1 VPANDGQSTSDT
13 AGTRAAIAGGVGAM
27 AACCTVQLLIVAGVL
42 AGLGGAAIG
51 GIALAVGLATAATVW
66 GTAVLLRRRRTRSAA
81 RCPTP
86 AQQRQAG
93 RHVPASPK
101 DNPR

>member
-1 VPANDGQSTSDT
+1 VPATDSTPTSDT

-66 GTAVLLRRRRTRSAA
+66 ITAALLRRRTPSAA

-86 AQQRQAG
+86 AQQRQAE
-93 RHVPASPK
+93 RHVPAAPK